1 MSMKS
6 ELEHLANRIVDY
18 FAHASLRGDPDT
30 YRRARLLIASL
41 VFFPLIQLVTLL
53 VILLASFSELSKLLA
68 AAIILPTC
76 AWFGYTLLQLRRHG
90 NYLHAA
96 YSGLALLLAMM
107 VLGVA
112 VSGGPASSP
121 VSQLLVIPPLA
132 AYFFGG
138 RALGARFV
146 GVTALLL
153 FTGALLQLLGI
164 PYLQTV
170 QTEAQLRILSL
181 VLSFMNLVVI
191 SAMAFI
197 YEFTAAQLRMERD
210 LEHQKFVELAK
221 TDSLTG
227 LANRRS
233 FDSVLSERI
242 TMYAQQQPP
251 QRFALGYLD
260 LDGFKPIND
269 QYGHAVGDEVL
280 CVIAERLRNT
290 LRGADFVGRHGGDE
304 FMLLLDL
311 IGSQTSL
318 ETMAERLL
326 QVIAQPIQ
334 TSAGIVGVT
343 GSLGFAM
350 YPLDADEIEALK
362 KSADTAMYDAKRQ
375 RGTWRSYQR

>member
-1 MSMKS
+1 MKN

-41 VFFPLIQLVTLL
+41 AFFPLIQLVTLL

-68 AAIILPTC
+68 SAIILPTSI
-76 AWFGYTLLQLRRHG
+76 WFGHVLFQLRRHG
-90 NYLHAA
+90 NYLRAA
-96 YSGLALLLAMM
+96 YNGLALLLTMM
-107 VLGVA
+107 ILGVA

-138 RALGARFV
+138 RKLGARFV

-153 FTGALLQLLGI
+153 FVSALLQLLGF
-164 PYLQTV
+164 PFPQTV
-170 QTEAQLRILSL
+170 QTDSQLRILSL
-181 VLSFMNLVVI
+181 VLSFMNLSVI
-191 SAMAFI
+191 SVMAFI

-221 TDSLTG
+221 TDPLTG
-227 LANRRS
+227 LANRRN

-242 TMYAQQQPP
+242 SMYGQQQPP

-280 CVIAERLRNT
+280 CVISERLRNT

-326 QVIAQPIQ
+326 HIIAQPIQ

-362 KSADTAMYDAKRQ
+362 KSADSAMYEAKHQ